1 MSDLVESVR
10 SWLATSGYPLEMQV
24 ASAMQQARFSVVQS
38 EYFEDPD
45 SGKWRETDVI
55 GYTDFRSDTCRVI
68 LALIAECKS
77 AKNPWVLFT
86 SRDGYPRSLGIARRA
101 ASQKGESILNVLA
114 SKEEL
119 SHLPLFVVPE
129 RPGYGLGVACSSKDN
144 HDAAFAALNSVCKAS
159 LGLIR
164 RIESVGTENLIPF
177 AWPILIVNAP
187 LLEAFLDEGGDLR
200 VQEVGKGLL
209 IWRNPVIRSRHT
221 LVQVYNIEQFL
232 EEAAD
237 LRKCSIQFAEIA
249 AEENDRS
256 PR

>member
-1 MSDLVESVR
+1 
-10 SWLATSGYPLEMQV
+10 
-24 ASAMQQARFSVVQS
+24 MQQAGFSVVQS

-45 SGKWRETDVI
+45 CGKWRETDVV
-55 GYTDFRSDTCRVI
+55 GYTEFRSDTCRVI
-68 LALIAECKS
+68 LALIAECKGDKS
-77 AKNPWVLFT
+77 KPWVLFT
-86 SRDGYPRSLGIARRA
+86 SRDNYSRSLGISRRA

-119 SHLPLFVVPE
+119 SHMPLFVVPE
-129 RPGYGLGVACSSKDN
+129 RPGYGLGVAHSNDN
-144 HDAAFAALNSVCKAS
+144 LHAAFAALNSVCKAS

-177 AWPILIVNAP
+177 AWPILIVGAP

-200 VQEVGKGLL
+200 VQQVAKGLL
-209 IWRNPVIRSRHT
+209 IWRNPVIRRHT
-221 LVQVYNIEQFL
+221 FVQVYNAEQFL

-237 LRKCSIQFAEIA
+237 LRRCSVQFAELA
-249 AEENDRS
+249 AKENDRS